1 MSIPIF
7 SVIAISNY
15 ADKSARIELK
25 PTQDNLDFWD
35 TNPKGSAKGRIELT
49 VTNPDTIKL
58 FEVGKNYYVS
68 FTLNPS

>member
-1 MSIPIF
+1 MSIPVF

-15 ADKSARIELK
+15 ADKSARVELK

-35 TNPKGSAKGRIELT
+35 TDPNAKAKGRIELT

-68 FTLNPS
+68 FSLKPT